1 MSAEMGLRKSEVKQG
16 QLGQN
21 GLMEA
26 SPAPLT
32 PGRALYCSHM
42 AQASWTQQQICLGGG
57 LTWKLLRATYTWLQP
72 SYGQWNISSRPSA
85 SITRDRLLRRLLE
98 RRGLWHQGA
107 SPQWAISL
115 QLFLALGPTHPP

>member
-1 MSAEMGLRKSEVKQG
+1 MQPK
-16 QLGQN
+16 
-21 GLMEA
+21 
-26 SPAPLT
+26 
-32 PGRALYCSHM
+32 
-42 AQASWTQQQICLGGG
+42 AQASWTQQQACLGGG

-107 SPQWAISL
+107 SPQWALSL